1 MQDIRPVQR
10 KVRTLKALRGVL
22 NVWNTLAVNRYR
34 RYSPIASGYRAF
46 LERLREVAGYLV
58 RTGPR
63 QGSELLREREETR
76 VDLLILTSDRGYVG
90 GFVEAVLKET
100 VSFIGRNPGKDF
112 RLFVVGKRWSQTIP
126 AEVFEGVLTKDVD
139 WSAVEKVGEVL
150 ISRFRNGFSDACY
163 VIFQRPA
170 KDTPAGGGL
179 AKIQGTTVS
188 IEQAP
193 LLYGVFEHPYESGFS
208 SGPEAG
214 GYRPLTLRFLPP
226 QAKETPRSALNI
238 EGDEDMFVEGVLRM
252 YLEVFLKSVF
262 LDHFTALNLA
272 RQRTLRRVMKK
283 HRRKTDPLQE
293 PHQQT
298 QAGEDKQ

>member
-1 MQDIRPVQR
+1 
-10 KVRTLKALRGVL
+10 
-22 NVWNTLAVNRYR
+22 
-34 RYSPIASGYRAF
+34 
-46 LERLREVAGYLV
+46 
-58 RTGPR
+58 
-63 QGSELLREREETR
+63 
-76 VDLLILTSDRGYVG
+76 
-90 GFVEAVLKET
+90 
-100 VSFIGRNPGKDF
+100 GRNPGKDF

-163 VIFQRPA
+163 VILQRPA

-272 RQRTLRRVMKK
+272 RQRTLRRVMKNIDEK
-283 HRRKTDPLQE
+283 LTHYRNLINRLRQERINSEIQDMVLALVSSEERLWVEFRESGSVLEVDAGTPDDLRSLIASRLTALGFRVSEVRERDLIGGFRITGPGRKKDMSVEGALSTLKEKAGKLYFDQE
-293 PHQQT
+293 Q
-298 QAGEDKQ
+298 GR